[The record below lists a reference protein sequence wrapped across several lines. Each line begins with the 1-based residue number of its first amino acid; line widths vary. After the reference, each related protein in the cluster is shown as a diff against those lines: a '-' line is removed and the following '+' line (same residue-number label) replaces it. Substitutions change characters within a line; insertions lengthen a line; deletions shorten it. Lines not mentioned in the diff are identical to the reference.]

1 MNYNPLLNNLIEIL
15 DGYSRFDFNG
25 QTLFLRHFS
34 LRDQNL
40 ISENYKKYKNLA
52 INRGIETEEQIY
64 QRLNIEQAWTDE
76 DNLKVAELESY
87 ISNLKKTKKKLFLP
101 SQMEQHQKVI
111 DEEEK
116 KLNSLIDKKH
126 NLISITAESYANK
139 ISNEEFLRILLYKDE
154 KLTELK
160 YTHDEFGELTS
171 SELSEISLIYLEIT
185 SRFSED
191 NIQQIVLEDFFNM
204 YLSSCEDSYIFFG
217 KFIHQLSA
225 YQMKLLLFAKIFN
238 NIFQYND
245 DIPESIKKNPKAIF
259 NYLDSKKNR
268 EKYQAQ
274 AKDSDGSMVFG
285 ATKQDIEIL
294 DPSAKKPSLSSLIE
308 KNGGSLNMEQM
319 MDLLS

>member
-1 MNYNPLLNNLIEIL
+1 MNYNPLLNSLIEIL
-15 DGYSRFDFNG
+15 DGNSRFDLNG

-40 ISENYKKYKNLA
+40 IYENYKKYKKLA
-52 INRGIETEEQIY
+52 IDRGIETEEQIY
-64 QRLNIEQAWTDE
+64 QRLNLEQAWTDE

-111 DEEEK
+111 DEEEQ
-116 KLNSLIDKKH
+116 KLNSLINKKQS
-126 NLISITAESYANK
+126 LVSITAESYANK
-139 ISNEEFLRILLYKDE
+139 ISNEEFLRILLFKDE
-154 KLTELK
+154 ALTELK
-160 YTHDEFGELTS
+160 YTHDEFAELTS
-171 SELSEISLIYLEIT
+171 SELSEISSIYLGLT
-185 SRFSED
+185 SKFTED

-204 YLSSCEDSYIFFG
+204 YLSSCEDPYIFFG
-217 KFIHQLSA
+217 KFVHQLSA
-225 YQMKLLLFAKIFN
+225 YQMKLLLYAKVFN
-238 NIFQYND
+238 NIFQYNE

-274 AKDSDGSMVFG
+274 VKDSDGSMVFG
-285 ATKQDIEIL
+285 ATQEDIEIL

-319 MDLLS
+319 MNLLS

>member
-1 MNYNPLLNNLIEIL
+1 VNYNPLLNNLIEIL

>member
-52 INRGIETEEQIY
+52 IDRGIETEEQIY
-64 QRLNIEQAWTDE
+64 QRLNLEQAWTDE

-111 DEEEK
+111 DEEEQ
-116 KLNSLIDKKH
+116 KLNSLLNKKH
-126 NLISITAESYANK
+126 NLISITAESYAGK

-154 KLTELK
+154 KLTQLK

-171 SELSEISLIYLEIT
+171 SELSEISSIYLEIT

>member
-1 MNYNPLLNNLIEIL
+1 VNYNPLLNNLIEIL

-52 INRGIETEEQIY
+52 IDRGIETEEQIY

-76 DNLKVAELESY
+76 DNLKVVELESY

-111 DEEEK
+111 DEEEQ
-116 KLNSLIDKKH
+116 KLNSLLDKKR

-139 ISNEEFLRILLYKDE
+139 ISNEEFLRILVYKDE

-171 SELSEISLIYLEIT
+171 SELSELSSIYLEIT

>member
-52 INRGIETEEQIY
+52 IDRGIETEEQIY

-76 DNLKVAELESY
+76 DNLKVVELESY

-111 DEEEK
+111 DEEEQ
-116 KLNSLIDKKH
+116 KLNSLLDKKR

-139 ISNEEFLRILLYKDE
+139 ISNEEFLRILVYKDE

-171 SELSEISLIYLEIT
+171 SELSELSSIYLEIT

>member
-52 INRGIETEEQIY
+52 IDRGIETEEQIY
-64 QRLNIEQAWTDE
+64 KRLNIEQAWTDE
-76 DNLKVAELESY
+76 DNLKVVELESY

-111 DEEEK
+111 DEEEQ
-116 KLNSLIDKKH
+116 KLNSLLDKKR
-126 NLISITAESYANK
+126 NLVSITAESYANK
-139 ISNEEFLRILLYKDE
+139 ISNEEFLRILVYKDE

-171 SELSEISLIYLEIT
+171 SELSELSSIYLEIT